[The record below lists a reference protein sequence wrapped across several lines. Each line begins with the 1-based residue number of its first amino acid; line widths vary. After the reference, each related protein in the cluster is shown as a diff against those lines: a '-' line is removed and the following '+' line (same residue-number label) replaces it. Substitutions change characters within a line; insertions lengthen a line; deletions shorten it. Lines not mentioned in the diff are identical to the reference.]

1 MVQQGGQEQ
10 GSAFPKRLLVV
21 DADRDAWELRARML
35 IAKGYVVHRIPR
47 IGDAPPRWPSHLY
60 DLVIVRT
67 EGPASPEVTEF
78 CRKLMQE
85 HPPVRVL
92 TLTSGKEG
100 GAGGCPVIAADRPE
114 PEIVESIAEL
124 LSAGKLPT
132 Q

>member
-1 MVQQGGQEQ
+1 MSQLGGGEQ
-10 GSAFPKRLLVV
+10 ASTIPKRLLVV

-60 DLVIVRT
+60 DLVIIRT
-67 EGPASPEVTEF
+67 DDPATPEVKEF
-78 CRKLMQE
+78 CQKLVQE
-85 HPPVRVL
+85 RPPVRVFV
-92 TLTSGKEG
+92 LTSGKEV

-114 PEIVESIAEL
+114 PEILEAITEL
-124 LSAGKLPT
+124 LSAEKSPT